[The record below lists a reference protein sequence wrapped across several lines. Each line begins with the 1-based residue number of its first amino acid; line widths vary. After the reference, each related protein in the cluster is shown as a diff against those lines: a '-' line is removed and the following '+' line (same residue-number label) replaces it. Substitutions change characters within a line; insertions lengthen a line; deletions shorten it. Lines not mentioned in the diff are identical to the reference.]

1 MSLKLEGFSMSRTP
15 KPWWRKERRSWFVML
30 DGRQVNLGPN
40 RGEAFRRFHQLMTQ
54 PRPRKVPGESVLGVI
69 DAYLDWCSKHR
80 SDDTYRWY
88 RDRLQEF
95 AQTID
100 PGLTTDSLRPFHV
113 QQWIDS
119 REGWSD
125 GSRRNGIRA
134 VKRVFRWA
142 EEQGY
147 IDRSPV
153 THLKKPKGGKREVVV
168 SEAEFEDILSLTRD
182 ESFRDLLV
190 ITWDTGCRPQESLIV
205 EARHVDL
212 VNQRWVFQQSEE
224 KCGKSLRVVYMT
236 DRALSIVK
244 RLMLRYP
251 AGPLFRNSEGN
262 PWDACSVNCAFTRL
276 RIRMGRRL
284 LARTV
289 ETNDKRRRMVC
300 VDEAEVEKLAES
312 LKRGIRGGKPQTDA
326 RLLHE
331 ARKRLTNKAA
341 LRLAPKYSLYALR
354 HTWMNRLLTSGVDG
368 LTVAILAG
376 HKDPSMLARH
386 YQHLSLNPKHL
397 LEQAKKAAG

>member
-1 MSLKLEGFSMSRTP
+1 MPHFP
-15 KPWWRKERRSWFVML
+15 KPFFKKGRGVWYVEIDRK
-30 DGRQVNLGPN
+30 QVNLGPD
-40 RGEAFRRFHQLMTQ
+40 RDEAFRRYYQLMTQ
-54 PRPRKVPGESVLGVI
+54 PRATKVAVDSVLGVI
-69 DAYLDWCSKHR
+69 DAFLEWCSKHR
-80 SDDTYRWY
+80 AEDTYRWY

-95 AQTID
+95 VQTID
-100 PGLTTDSLRPFHV
+100 PALTVGQLRPFHI
-113 QQWIDS
+113 QQWIDA
-119 REGWSD
+119 RGGWSD

-153 THLKKPKGGKREVVV
+153 AYMKKPMGGKREVVV
-168 SEAEFEDILSLTRD
+168 SQAEFDDILSLAKD
-182 ESFRDLLV
+182 DGFRDLLIV
-190 ITWDTGCRPQESLIV
+190 TWETGCRPQESLIV

-224 KCGKSLRVVYMT
+224 KCGKSLRVVYLT
-236 DRALSIVK
+236 DRALAIVK
-244 RLMLRYP
+244 RLMVVHP
-251 AGPLFRNSEGN
+251 VGPLFRNSEDGA
-262 PWDACSVNCAFTRL
+262 WDASSVNCAFSRV
-276 RIRMGRRL
+276 RVRMGRRL
-284 LARTV
+284 LGRTV
-289 ETNDKRRRMVC
+289 KTKDKRRKMVC
-300 VDEAEVEKLAES
+300 VDEAEVAEFAHS
-312 LKRGIRGGKPQTDA
+312 MERGIRDRKPKTDA

-331 ARKRLTNKAA
+331 ARKRLTYQAA

-376 HKDPSMLARH
+376 HNDPSMLARH

-397 LEQAKKAAG
+397 LEQAKKAAD